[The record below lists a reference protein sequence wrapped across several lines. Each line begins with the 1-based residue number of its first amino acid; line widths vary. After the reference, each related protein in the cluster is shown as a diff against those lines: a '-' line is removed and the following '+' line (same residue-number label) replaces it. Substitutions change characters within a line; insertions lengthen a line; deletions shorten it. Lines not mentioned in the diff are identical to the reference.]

1 MSTLC
6 AMGLLEKQDGRF
18 SNTPSV
24 SRVLAKDKPNYL
36 AGLMRIVHLW
46 EIWSTPAAAVRQG
59 RSVVDRAESV
69 NKRGAEWL
77 RAFIAATRSRACQHV
92 LGVVG
97 LLACRASP
105 TSWTWR
111 AATPPTPWRSC
122 RPETISAPLPSTCP
136 M

>member
-24 SRVLAKDKPNYL
+24 SRVLAKGKPNYL
-36 AGLMRIVHLW
+36 VGLMHIVHLW

-69 NKRGAEWL
+69 NKRGAKWL
-77 RAFIAATRSRACQHV
+77 RAFIAAMH
-92 LGVVG
+92 
-97 LLACRASP
+97 
-105 TSWTWR
+105 
-111 AATPPTPWRSC
+111 
-122 RPETISAPLPSTCP
+122 
-136 M
+136 